1 KDLFV
6 ANGHVYPQVDRANL
20 GISYAQTN
28 QLFENRGDGT
38 FAEVSLTSGAGLQI
52 EKVSRGA
59 SFGDYDEDG
68 DLDIFVLE
76 LNDLPTLLRNDGG
89 DQNNYLI
96 VQTEGTE
103 SNRDGIGA
111 RVKLRCGDV
120 TQVNEVRSGS
130 SYLSQNDL
138 RVHFGL
144 GECTIVDRLEVL
156 WPSGLVERFADLSSN
171 RVLVIREGSGIVQP
185 SQ

>member
-1 KDLFV
+1 MPS
-6 ANGHVYPQVDRANL
+6 AGHPD
-20 GISYAQTN
+20 S
-28 QLFENRGDGT
+28 
-38 FAEVSLTSGAGLQI
+38 
-52 EKVSRGA
+52 
-59 SFGDYDEDG
+59 EDG

-89 DQNNYLI
+89 GRNNYLI
-96 VQTEGTE
+96 VRTEGTE

-120 TQVNEVRSGS
+120 TQVGEVRSGS

-144 GECTIVDRLEVL
+144 GECTTVNRLEVL
-156 WPSGLVERFADLSSN
+156 WSSGLIESFEDLSSN
-171 RVLVIREGSGIVQP
+171 RVLVIRDGSGTVPQ